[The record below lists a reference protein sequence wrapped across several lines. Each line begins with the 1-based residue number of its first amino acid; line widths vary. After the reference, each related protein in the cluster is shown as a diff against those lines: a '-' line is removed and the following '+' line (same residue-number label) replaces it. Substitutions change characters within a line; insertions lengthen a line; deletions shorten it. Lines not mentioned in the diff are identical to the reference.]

1 MPSMRGIST
10 SSVSTSGLYFL
21 IKSPRYERIGGG
33 CHHLHVAVAI
43 DNFSHDL
50 THQR

>member
-21 IKSPRYERIGGG
+21 IKSRATSGSG
-33 CHHLHVAVAI
+33 AVATI
-43 DNFSHDL
+43 SISL
-50 THQR
+50 WLLMISVMI